1 MTLTGST
8 RGVYTGNNTNLVLK
22 DTTISNMTYTS
33 TDHGAGIR
41 FGGAGVL
48 EADGCTFANNR
59 VESNCYGGAIFMN
72 SASSKATITN
82 STFTN
87 NYARNVG
94 GAMFL
99 NSHTITLRGNT
110 FAGNSTSD
118 RGGAIY
124 MQPRI
129 NTEKA
134 ESKKYGAYD
143 VVLENNTDMCR
154 PGQH

>member
-1 MTLTGST
+1 
-8 RGVYTGNNTNLVLK
+8 
-22 DTTISNMTYTS
+22 MTYTS

-124 MQPRI
+124 CSPASIRKRL
-129 NTEKA
+129 KA
-134 ESKKYGAYD
+134 KSM
-143 VVLENNTDMCR
+143 VRMT
-154 PGQH
+154 